1 MPKGF
6 ISIDCGI
13 VEGSTYTDNV
23 TGINYVS
30 DTDFIDSGQIHNILP
45 IYNSFTVDTQLT
57 TLTSF
62 PQNTRNCYTLK
73 PTQGKGNRYLI
84 RARFMY
90 GNYDFNWQLPEFDVY
105 LGPDYWDTMKFNS
118 SSKPRS
124 DRYLY
129 ENRSTN
135 YNFLDPQTRYK
146 ADEYD
151 RLWSP
156 INWPNSTFL
165 YTLDKVSTGLF
176 TTIDPPSEVMST
188 AITPRYPKDSFNI
201 AWNPDNTTDKFF
213 MYMHFAEIEILKQNQ
228 TREFNIYLNGNLS
241 YGPFSPLNHTTTT
254 IYSTEPEI
262 VAPSYTLAIN
272 KTKNSTLPPII
283 NALELYTLKH
293 LPQRQ
298 TDDQD
303 ATAMWSIK
311 SSYIIRKNWQGDPCA
326 PQEFV
331 WDGVRCSY
339 NDTGSPRI
347 VSLNLSTSGL
357 NGEIDPGLANLT
369 MMHTLDLSNNNLTG
383 AVPSFLSGM
392 NFLKVLNL
400 KGNNFIGTIP
410 AGLLAKANKGSLTL
424 SFDGESTGDTLSSCG
439 TNRCKRNRDSK
450 IIVPVV
456 ATVASLFVILI
467 ALTAIWMIRK
477 QMASGLEY
485 LHHGCKPPIVHR
497 DVKCTNILLNGTF
510 QAKLADFGLS
520 KAFPSE
526 GGSHISTAV
535 AGTPG
540 YLDPEYYTSNWLT
553 EKSDVYSF
561 GVVLLVIITGQPAIT
576 KYDKDNMHISRWV
589 NLMLADGNVKNIVD
603 PRLLGDFDIN
613 SAWKAVELAMACVAR
628 TPSRRP
634 TMNEVVME
642 LNDCLIFKPSRM
654 QRGYKIWQG
663 FLPILVFLGLVLASV
678 LVHGQD
684 DQSGFIS
691 IDCGMVEGPSYTDNR
706 TGINYVSD
714 VDFIDSGEIHTILP
728 IYNSFTIDKQLITL
742 SSFPQNTRNCYTLK
756 PNQGKGNR
764 YLIRAR
770 FMYGNYDFNGQ
781 LPEFDVYLGPDYWDT
796 MKLNSSSKPVSME
809 IIHVPSSDYIHVCL
823 VNTGRGTPF
832 ISAIELRLL
841 ASNMYEETNFG
852 SLYLF
857 ARVNFGTTFRTFRST
872 DFSFLD
878 SQLRYN
884 ADKYDRLW
892 SPINWPNSTF
902 LYTLDKV
909 STGFFTAIV
918 PPSEV
923 MSTAITPRYPT
934 DSFNIRWNSDNT
946 TDKFFTYIHFA
957 EIEILKRNQTREF
970 NIYMNGNHWYGP
982 FSPLNHTTTTIH
994 STGPET
1000 VAPKYT
1006 LTINKTK
1013 NSTLPPIINAL
1024 ELYTV
1029 MQLPQRQT
1037 DDRDGNNFIGTVP
1050 AGLLAKANKGSLSLS
1065 FDSESTGVN
1074 ASSCDTNPCK
1084 SKKDNKIIVP
1094 VIATVASL
1102 IVILIALTT
1111 IWTIKKQIARGKRK
1125 TGTGLEI
1132 RKQQY
1137 AYSEVQSLTDNFS
1150 VVIGKGGFGTVYHGY
1165 IGDIQVAVKMLSKSS
1180 LQGDKEFQAEVYL
1193 LLSVHHKNLTSLV
1206 GYCNEGRHKAIIYEY
1221 MANGN
1226 LERHLFGL
1234 EYLHHGCKPPIVHRD
1249 VKCTN
1254 ILLNGTFQAKL
1265 SDFGLSK
1272 AFPTEVGSHIST
1284 AVAGT
1289 PGYLDPE
1296 YYTANRLTEKSD
1308 VYSFGV
1314 VLLVVITGQPAITKY
1329 DTDNIHISR
1338 WVNLMLAEGN
1348 VKDIIDPRL
1357 LGDFDINSAW
1367 KAVEL
1372 AMACVAHT
1380 PSRRPSMNEVMME
1393 LNDCLVL
1400 DC

>member
-1 MPKGF
+1 MCQGFLPMLVFLGLILTSTLVHGQDDQSGF

-118 SSKPRS
+118 SSKPVSMEIIHVPSS
-124 DRYLY
+124 DYIHVCLVNTGRGTPFISAIELRLLASNMYKETDFGSLYLFA
-129 ENRSTN
+129 RV
-135 YNFLDPQTRYK
+135 NFGSAFGTIRYK

-477 QMASGLEY
+477 QMASGSGLEIRKQQYTYSEVQSFTDNFSVVIGKGGFGTVYHGYIDDTEVAVKMLSESSLQGDKEFQAEAYLLLSVHHKNLTSLVGYCNEGNHKAIIYEYMANGNLEKHLFDTGSSVLNWEERLLIGCDAAHGLEY

-642 LNDCLIFKPSRM
+642 LNDCLVI
-654 QRGYKIWQG
+654 
-663 FLPILVFLGLVLASV
+663 
-678 LVHGQD
+678 
-684 DQSGFIS
+684 
-691 IDCGMVEGPSYTDNR
+691 E
-706 TGINYVSD
+706 
-714 VDFIDSGEIHTILP
+714 
-728 IYNSFTIDKQLITL
+728 
-742 SSFPQNTRNCYTLK
+742 
-756 PNQGKGNR
+756 
-764 YLIRAR
+764 RAR
-770 FMYGNYDFNGQ
+770 Q
-781 LPEFDVYLGPDYWDT
+781 ET
-796 MKLNSSSKPVSME
+796 QSK
-809 IIHVPSSDYIHVCL
+809 
-823 VNTGRGTPF
+823 
-832 ISAIELRLL
+832 
-841 ASNMYEETNFG
+841 
-852 SLYLF
+852 
-857 ARVNFGTTFRTFRST
+857 
-872 DFSFLD
+872 
-878 SQLRYN
+878 
-884 ADKYDRLW
+884 
-892 SPINWPNSTF
+892 
-902 LYTLDKV
+902 
-909 STGFFTAIV
+909 
-918 PPSEV
+918 
-923 MSTAITPRYPT
+923 
-934 DSFNIRWNSDNT
+934 
-946 TDKFFTYIHFA
+946 
-957 EIEILKRNQTREF
+957 
-970 NIYMNGNHWYGP
+970 
-982 FSPLNHTTTTIH
+982 
-994 STGPET
+994 
-1000 VAPKYT
+1000 T
-1006 LTINKTK
+1006 LT
-1013 NSTLPPIINAL
+1013 
-1024 ELYTV
+1024 
-1029 MQLPQRQT
+1029 
-1037 DDRDGNNFIGTVP
+1037 
-1050 AGLLAKANKGSLSLS
+1050 GLMSLNL
-1065 FDSESTGVN
+1065 ESTH
-1074 ASSCDTNPCK
+1074 DPNP
-1084 SKKDNKIIVP
+1084 
-1094 VIATVASL
+1094 
-1102 IVILIALTT
+1102 
-1111 IWTIKKQIARGKRK
+1111 R
-1125 TGTGLEI
+1125 
-1132 RKQQY
+1132 
-1137 AYSEVQSLTDNFS
+1137 
-1150 VVIGKGGFGTVYHGY
+1150 
-1165 IGDIQVAVKMLSKSS
+1165 
-1180 LQGDKEFQAEVYL
+1180 
-1193 LLSVHHKNLTSLV
+1193 
-1206 GYCNEGRHKAIIYEY
+1206 
-1221 MANGN
+1221 
-1226 LERHLFGL
+1226 
-1234 EYLHHGCKPPIVHRD
+1234 
-1249 VKCTN
+1249 
-1254 ILLNGTFQAKL
+1254 
-1265 SDFGLSK
+1265 
-1272 AFPTEVGSHIST
+1272 
-1284 AVAGT
+1284 
-1289 PGYLDPE
+1289 
-1296 YYTANRLTEKSD
+1296 
-1308 VYSFGV
+1308 
-1314 VLLVVITGQPAITKY
+1314 
-1329 DTDNIHISR
+1329 
-1338 WVNLMLAEGN
+1338 
-1348 VKDIIDPRL
+1348 
-1357 LGDFDINSAW
+1357 
-1367 KAVEL
+1367 
-1372 AMACVAHT
+1372 
-1380 PSRRPSMNEVMME
+1380 
-1393 LNDCLVL
+1393 
-1400 DC
+1400 